1 MNKEEPPL
9 WIFYFW
15 VAKLNVKGGH
25 SLVQEKQG
33 KSNFF
38 DWKKGDRL
46 DHVFIVNVDF
56 EMSVA
61 I

>member
-1 MNKEEPPL
+1 M
-9 WIFYFW
+9 
-15 VAKLNVKGGH
+15 
-25 SLVQEKQG
+25 VQVKQG

>member
-1 MNKEEPPL
+1 M
-9 WIFYFW
+9 
-15 VAKLNVKGGH
+15 NVKGGH

-46 DHVFIVNVDF
+46 DHVFIVNADF

>member
-1 MNKEEPPL
+1 MNKEERPL

-15 VAKLNVKGGH
+15 VAKLNVKGGQ
-25 SLVQEKQG
+25 SLVQVKQG